1 MKFYPR
7 KGYVDHLDVIHTLG
21 FGTEEEK
28 AAAFAKQQN
37 LLRNATLPEDIIIE
51 TKTIAGPDKDQ
62 ELELRI
68 LRTADLPENSPIIM
82 DIHGGGWVGGMA
94 LIDDFRNALLVK
106 YVPCIVVSVEYRLAP
121 KHPFPAALMDCYTAF
136 NWIHD
141 HAAELGG
148 DPNRMG
154 LHGTSAGA
162 NLVAGLSLYIRDNGG
177 PDIKLAAMV
186 NPPYGFNVKTPSF
199 YQMSASYPL
208 AGECGYQDTAETLY
222 VGNLNGQAPS
232 YYAFPAVCPTLLGF
246 PKSLIIVSEYDQL
259 RDDGINFA
267 QRLYAE
273 GVPCELTVAPRVGH
287 GFMVVNDPMTH
298 QFAKRM
304 ADSFRNEFDMI

>member
-1 MKFYPR
+1 MKLYPR
-7 KGYVDHLDVIHTLG
+7 KGYAKHLEIIHTMG
-21 FGTEEEK
+21 HADEAGR
-28 AAAFAKQQN
+28 AAAFAEQQA
-37 LLRNATLPEDIIIE
+37 LLRSATVPEDIIIE
-51 TKTIAGPDKDQ
+51 TKTIAGPDEGQ

-68 LRTADLPENSPIIM
+68 LRTADLPENAPIIM
-82 DIHGGGWVGGMA
+82 DIHGGGWVGGVTM
-94 LIDDFRNALLVK
+94 IDDFRNALLVK

-121 KHPFPAALMDCYTAF
+121 KNPFPAALMDCYTAYC
-136 NWIHD
+136 WIHD
-141 HAAELGG
+141 HAEELGG

-177 PDIKLAAMV
+177 PEIKLAAMV
-186 NPPYGFNVKTPSF
+186 NPPYSFNEKTPSF
-199 YQMSASYPL
+199 YQMTYYPL
-208 AGECGYQDTAETLY
+208 AGECDYQHTAETLY
-222 VGNLNGQAPS
+222 LGNLKGQAPS
-232 YYAFPAVCPTLLGF
+232 YYAFPANAPTLLGF

-298 QFAKRM
+298 QFAQRM
-304 ADSFRNEFDMI
+304 ADSFRNEFDLI

>member
-1 MKFYPR
+1 MHYPIDKELHSLYLHKLPANIKFYSTMNGILQMFKCESDDKVNVSVYETP
-7 KGYVDHLDVIHTLG
+7 GYQNGIIKTYVIEPKNT
-21 FGTEEEK
+21 
-28 AAAFAKQQN
+28 
-37 LLRNATLPEDIIIE
+37 
-51 TKTIAGPDKDQ
+51 DQ
-62 ELELRI
+62 
-68 LRTADLPENSPIIM
+68 DLPCLLLF
-82 DIHGGGWVGGMA
+82 HGGG
-94 LIDDFRNALLVK
+94 FLLRASEAHYKIAKEYTQKLLCKV
-106 YVPCIVVSVEYRLAP
+106 VIVDYRLAP